1 MSSVPPMS
9 QSALIVS
16 QFSVDYRDNYTYPAS
31 PVSTETPSVSLPSH
45 NGLPVDTCQQTRFI
59 RVHTVSGTT
68 NGVILIVASN
78 RAVADAISGLMSH
91 GTSPLVM
98 GKHNRAWTNP
108 SS

>member
-1 MSSVPPMS
+1 MS

-16 QFSVDYRDNYTYPAS
+16 QFSVNYRDNYTYPAS
-31 PVSTETPSVSLPSH
+31 PVSTETPSFSLPSH
-45 NGLPVDTCQQTRFI
+45 NG

-68 NGVILIVASN
+68 NRAILIVASN